1 MKCGVCGGE
10 LGKATTDLPFKV
22 NENTIVIVKD
32 LPVLQ
37 CPNCPE
43 YLIDDEILRWVD
55 EVLAK
60 VEGGTELEIV
70 RYAA

>member
-1 MKCGVCGGE
+1 MKCEVCGGE
-10 LGKATTDLPFKV
+10 LTAAKTDLPFKI
-22 NENTIVIVKD
+22 NGNTIVIVKA

-37 CPNCPE
+37 CDNCPE
-43 YLIDDEILRWVD
+43 YIIEDNVMSWID
-55 EVLAK
+55 EVLKK

>member
-10 LGKATTDLPFKV
+10 LTAAKTDLPFKI
-22 NENTIVIVKD
+22 NGNTIVIVKE

-37 CPNCPE
+37 CEKCPE
-43 YLIDDEILRWVD
+43 YLIEDKVLSWID

-60 VEGGTELEIV
+60 VEGGTELEIL

>member
-10 LGKATTDLPFKV
+10 LKKATTDLPFKLDV
-22 NENTIVIVKD
+22 NTIVIMKD

-37 CPNCPE
+37 CANCPE
-43 YLIDDEILRWVD
+43 YLIEDEILSWVD